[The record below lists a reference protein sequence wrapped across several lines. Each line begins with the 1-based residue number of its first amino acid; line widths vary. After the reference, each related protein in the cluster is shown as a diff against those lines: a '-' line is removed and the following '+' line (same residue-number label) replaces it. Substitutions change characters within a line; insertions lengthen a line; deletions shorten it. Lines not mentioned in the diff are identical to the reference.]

1 MRKLDYFLVGLVA
14 VTLTLISPFASA
26 GQVYQ
31 QVLEV
36 TNVNELHSMQTTYKN
51 VQQKQEVCYKRN
63 SEGFL
68 EQITDRGFG
77 STSGLVG
84 SAVGVAIADELGAND
99 AGKIVAGLLG
109 NRLGNNYN
117 HKNKADECRIE
128 LVTNAVPYNA
138 PVVIGYSI
146 TGRLSDGTI
155 ASVTRDYKPEV
166 GELITVNTRVW

>member
-1 MRKLDYFLVGLVA
+1 MFVLSPVA
-14 VTLTLISPFASA
+14 WSQ
-26 GQVYQ
+26 QVYQ

-36 TNVNELHSMQTTYKN
+36 TNVNPLHSMQTTYKN

-68 EQITDRGFG
+68 EQITERGFG

-99 AGKIVAGLLG
+99 AGRIVAGLLG
-109 NRLGNNYN
+109 NRIGNNYN

-128 LVTNAVPYNA
+128 MVTNAVPYNA
-138 PVVIGYSI
+138 PVIIGYQI
-146 TGRLSDGTI
+146 TGILADGTR
-155 ASVTRDYKPEV
+155 ANVTRDYEPEV

>member
-1 MRKLDYFLVGLVA
+1 MNNRYVNLILMSMLMFVLSPVA
-14 VTLTLISPFASA
+14 WSQ
-26 GQVYQ
+26 QVYQ

-36 TNVNELHSMQTTYKN
+36 TNVNPLHSMQTTYKN

-68 EQITDRGFG
+68 EQITERGFG

-99 AGKIVAGLLG
+99 AGRIVAGLLG
-109 NRLGNNYN
+109 NRIGNNYN

-128 LVTNAVPYNA
+128 MVTNAVPYNA
-138 PVVIGYSI
+138 PVIIGYQI
-146 TGRLSDGTI
+146 TGILADGTR
-155 ASVTRDYKPEV
+155 ANVTRDYEPEV

>member
-1 MRKLDYFLVGLVA
+1 MNNRYVNLI
-14 VTLTLISPFASA
+14 LISMLMFVLSPVAWSQ
-26 GQVYQ
+26 QVYQ

-36 TNVNELHSMQTTYKN
+36 TNVNPLHSMQTTYKN

-68 EQITDRGFG
+68 EQITERGFG

-99 AGKIVAGLLG
+99 AGRIVAGLLG
-109 NRLGNNYN
+109 NRIGNNYN

-128 LVTNAVPYNA
+128 MVTNAVPYNA
-138 PVVIGYSI
+138 PVIIGYQI
-146 TGRLSDGTI
+146 TGVLADGTR
-155 ASVTRDYKPEV
+155 ANVTRDYEPEV

>member
-1 MRKLDYFLVGLVA
+1 MNNRYVNLI
-14 VTLTLISPFASA
+14 LISMLMFVLSPVAWSQ
-26 GQVYQ
+26 QVYQ

-36 TNVNELHSMQTTYKN
+36 TNVNPLHSMQTTYKN

-68 EQITDRGFG
+68 EQITERGFG

-99 AGKIVAGLLG
+99 AGRIVAGLLG
-109 NRLGNNYN
+109 NRIGNNYN

-128 LVTNAVPYNA
+128 MVTNAVPYNA
-138 PVVIGYSI
+138 PVIIGYQI
-146 TGRLSDGTI
+146 TGILADGTR
-155 ASVTRDYKPEV
+155 ANVTRDYEPEV

>member
-1 MRKLDYFLVGLVA
+1 MNNRYVNLI
-14 VTLTLISPFASA
+14 LISMLMFVLSPVAWSQ
-26 GQVYQ
+26 QVYQ

-36 TNVNELHSMQTTYKN
+36 TNVNPLHSMQTTYKN

-68 EQITDRGFG
+68 EQITERGFG

-155 ASVTRDYKPEV
+155 AYVTRDYKPEV

>member
-1 MRKLDYFLVGLVA
+1 MNNRYVNLILMSMLMFVLSPVA
-14 VTLTLISPFASA
+14 WSQ
-26 GQVYQ
+26 QVYQ

-36 TNVNELHSMQTTYKN
+36 TNVNPLHSMQTTYKN

-68 EQITDRGFG
+68 EQITERGFG
-77 STSGLVG
+77 SASGLVG

-99 AGKIVAGLLG
+99 AGRIVAGLLG
-109 NRLGNNYN
+109 NRIGNNYN

-128 LVTNAVPYNA
+128 MVTNAVPYNA
-138 PVVIGYSI
+138 PVIIGYQI
-146 TGRLSDGTI
+146 TGILADGTR
-155 ASVTRDYKPEV
+155 ANVTRDYEPEV

>member
-1 MRKLDYFLVGLVA
+1 MNNRYVNLI
-14 VTLTLISPFASA
+14 LISMLMFVLSPVAWSQ
-26 GQVYQ
+26 QVYQ

-36 TNVNELHSMQTTYKN
+36 TNVNPLHSMQTTYKN

-68 EQITDRGFG
+68 EQITERGFG

-99 AGKIVAGLLG
+99 AGRIVAGLLG
-109 NRLGNNYN
+109 NRIGNNYN

-138 PVVIGYSI
+138 PVIIGYQIS
-146 TGRLSDGTI
+146 GVLADGTR
-155 ASVTRDYKPEV
+155 ANVTRDYEPEV